1 MRAGERFVN
10 VIRVVSCCGP
20 CLDYCSASRHRPAV
34 SGPSSP
40 PSRTQLN
47 RTDPPLHPS
56 QTVLVLPCGLSGL
69 SRRTPCLAQIW
80 NTQQHYYTVRHTC
93 KPVVKTTPSQ
103 TSPHSWDVSRFELCI
118 IATDFAI
125 RIASAM
131 GTTQIPAH
139 IWRQIHDWC
148 ESQYNDPFTPYC
160 MQHKHCVAEI
170 THNII
175 SNDLSNSSWDIFIGC
190 H

>member
-1 MRAGERFVN
+1 MLFASFLAAVRVSTTVA
-10 VIRVVSCCGP
+10 RVVTG
-20 CLDYCSASRHRPAV
+20 RPFL
-34 SGPSSP
+34 GLL
-40 PSRTQLN
+40 RLRQETQLN

-139 IWRQIHDWC
+139 I
-148 ESQYNDPFTPYC
+148 
-160 MQHKHCVAEI
+160 
-170 THNII
+170 
-175 SNDLSNSSWDIFIGC
+175 
-190 H
+190 